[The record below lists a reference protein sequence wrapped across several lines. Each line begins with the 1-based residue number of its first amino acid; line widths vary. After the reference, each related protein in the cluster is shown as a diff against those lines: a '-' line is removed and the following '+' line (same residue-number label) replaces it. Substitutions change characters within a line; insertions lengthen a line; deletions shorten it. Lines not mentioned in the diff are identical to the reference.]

1 MSIRRRAQQTA
12 LAAATTTLAM
22 SGACGSEPPKSEKRT
37 DAAQAEP
44 STQAQT
50 PAEKVLPAARQP
62 ASELAPPIP
71 GLVHT
76 RREVA
81 EAGVVADVFVADL
94 TRLRLVGIDARTD
107 GRVVAPVEVLRVEA
121 DAHVAING
129 TFFDGKNRPLGLLI
143 SEGVTRS
150 ELRTADWG
158 VLTVDDKGTAA
169 LVHTRDF
176 RASDTIDFAVQCGP
190 RVVIDGTP
198 PGLKLQVARR
208 TGLCIQGPQQVA
220 LFVVDAP
227 VEANTL
233 AAWLA
238 QPEPDGGLGCRDA
251 VLLDGGPSSQLDA
264 REGTEHPSIRGGWGV
279 PNAVG
284 VVTRDG
290 G

>member
-1 MSIRRRAQQTA
+1 MSIRTRAQQTA
-12 LAAATTTLAM
+12 LVAATTTFAM
-22 SGACGSEPPKSEKRT
+22 TGGCGSEPPTPEQRM
-37 DAAQAEP
+37 DAARAEP
-44 STQAQT
+44 STRSET
-50 PAEKVLPAARQP
+50 PAENVPPAAPKP
-62 ASELAPPIP
+62 AAELVPPTP

-76 RREVA
+76 RRDVA

-107 GRVVAPVEVLRVEA
+107 GRVVAPVEVLRAEA

-150 ELRTADWG
+150 ELRAADWG
-158 VLTVDDKGTAA
+158 VLTVDDNGTAA

-238 QPEPDGGLGCRDA
+238 QPEPDDGLGCRDA

-264 REGTEHPSIRGGWGV
+264 RVGTKHPSIRGGWGV